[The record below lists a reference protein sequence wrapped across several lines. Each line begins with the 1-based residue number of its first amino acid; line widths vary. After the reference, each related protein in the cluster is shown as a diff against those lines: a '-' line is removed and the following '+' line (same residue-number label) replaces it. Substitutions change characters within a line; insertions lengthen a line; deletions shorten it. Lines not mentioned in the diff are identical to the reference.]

1 MNGNNITNGSTNV
14 CGKRNLTTRELE
26 IVEQAI

>member
-1 MNGNNITNGSTNV
+1 METTLQMGSANV
-14 CGKRNLTTRELE
+14 CGKRNLTTWELE

>member
-1 MNGNNITNGSTNV
+1 MNGNNNTNGNTNV
-14 CGKRNLTTRELE
+14 CDKLNLTTRELE